1 MVTRPC
7 AAAVC
12 FRRRTTAIVH
22 AQGPCH
28 AQPFVVVP
36 GTSPRGEGRRFGSGM
51 ALLACL
57 LAGCSSGP
65 GGPSLF
71 GTPTHKLLDTADA
84 FRKEAPVP
92 AAVPRELD
100 KRPQPPYVVEPG
112 DVLLVQPA
120 DVDSPVRLPGDQ
132 PIMPDGTI
140 QLGKYGKLQ
149 VAGKTVDEVESAVK
163 ALVDAQTKDA
173 GVITVRV
180 VTRTSKV
187 YYVLGEVNSPGAYQ
201 LSGRETVLDAILAAG
216 GLTDRAARE
225 KIILDR
231 PTAPDACRLVL
242 PVCYS
247 EIVQLGDTAT
257 NYQITA
263 GDRVYVPSRA
273 SGTTAI
279 ARRKKWSAAPATGRS
294 RRARSR
300 RRSGGARRRWRNRR
314 PWSPRRR
321 PGRGC
326 RRRRRSNR
334 RSREKHRPSEPRP

>member
-1 MVTRPC
+1 MHSHSLS
-7 AAAVC
+7 
-12 FRRRTTAIVH
+12 FR
-22 AQGPCH
+22 
-28 AQPFVVVP
+28 
-36 GTSPRGEGRRFGSGM
+36 GRRPLRKVGGVARAL
-51 ALLACL
+51 ALLAGL
-57 LAGCSSGP
+57 LAGCSAGP
-65 GGPSLF
+65 GSPFSLF
-71 GTPTHKLLDTADA
+71 APPTHKLLDAADA

-120 DVDSPVRLPGDQ
+120 DVDSPLRLPGDQ
-132 PIMPDGTI
+132 PVMPDGTI
-140 QLGKYGKLQ
+140 HLGKYGKLE
-149 VAGKTVDEVESAVK
+149 VAGKTVDEVESAAK
-163 ALVDAQTKDA
+163 TLVEAQSKDA

-187 YYVLGEVNSPGAYQ
+187 YYVLGEVNSPGAFQ

-231 PTAPDACRLVL
+231 PTAPDACRVVL

-263 GDRVYVPSRA
+263 GDRVYVPSRDFWDDCHL
-273 SGTTAI
+273 
-279 ARRKKWSAAPATGRS
+279 KKTKECGPCGRTQSACPIPAALGGCATPVEEPTPEVAPASAG
-294 RRARSR
+294 
-300 RRSGGARRRWRNRR
+300 
-314 PWSPRRR
+314 PWLP
-321 PGRGC
+321 P
-326 RRRRRSNR
+326 
-334 RSREKHRPSEPRP
+334 PTPVEPAKP